1 MLFDKP
7 VGAYGFMG
15 FVWFEALGFQFLALP
30 VVVARAEVQRLGS
43 KLHEAESIIWSI
55 AAGKPISTKAWSHV
69 SSKVLSPVVM
79 FAWSSFCFHI
89 LFYPVLIHCPKL
101 L

>member
-1 MLFDKP
+1 
-7 VGAYGFMG
+7 MG

-69 SSKVLSPVVM
+69 SSKVLSPVENHSRLKIPDPTKTPSHPSCIKRAASAGV
-79 FAWSSFCFHI
+79 AT
-89 LFYPVLIHCPKL
+89 PPAAN
-101 L
+101 